1 MKIQKINE
9 LLTFIVLELHIFLY
23 FMHCAHKH
31 LVFTIC
37 FVFALQIIMTET
49 QPVFETTLI

>member
-23 FMHCAHKH
+23 FMHSAHNTDY
-31 LVFTIC
+31 LI
-37 FVFALQIIMTET
+37 
-49 QPVFETTLI
+49 TLILLKI